1 MDTYYPSFVCCAA
14 LIGLSALAR
23 AERLAAWVEAGRFAL
38 GGCGAVYLLA
48 LWVYFIYPQWATPVW
63 GLTVAGMSA
72 LAGVRGVPWS
82 RRIRAALI
90 GIVAGWT
97 VLRVWEEH
105 PFAVWH
111 GLPSLWLL
119 SAGCG
124 WGIAAACERPRER
137 LVALGGLA
145 LGGSTQTW
153 VGLAMAG
160 EGWAAAGNASAL
172 ICNVT
177 WLTAALVLGWTV
189 LACWRREM
197 TGGRPRPS
205 I

>member
-1 MDTYYPSFVCCAA
+1 VDTYYPSFICCAA
-14 LIGLSALAR
+14 LISLSAVAR
-23 AERLAAWVEAGRFAL
+23 AERLAAWMEAGRFAL

-48 LWVYFIYPQWATPVW
+48 LWVYFIHPQWATPVC
-63 GLTVAGMSA
+63 GLTAAGVSA
-72 LAGVRGVPWS
+72 VAGVRGIPWP
-82 RRIRAALI
+82 RRIRAAII
-90 GIVAGWT
+90 GMLAGGA
-97 VLRVWEEH
+97 VLRVWEGH

-111 GLPSLWLL
+111 GIPSVWLL

-145 LGGSTQTW
+145 LGGTAPMW
-153 VGLAMAG
+153 GGLAMAG
-160 EGWAAAGNASAL
+160 ERWAVAGNASAF
-172 ICNVT
+172 ICNVA
-177 WLTAALVLGWTV
+177 WLTVALVLGWTV
-189 LACWRREM
+189 LSCWRRET